1 MADIKTI
8 LFPTDF
14 TEASLKVLPYARYLT
29 EKLDAKL
36 IVLFVVEELSKYAN
50 FYVPHSALDNLEKEL
65 MESAEKKMQSFI
77 EDHFEDFPV
86 ESLIRRGD
94 IPEEIVKVAE
104 EKEAD
109 LIVMATHG
117 RKGLEK
123 ILLGSVT
130 ERVIK
135 TAPCPVMTI
144 NPFRVK
150 K

>member
-1 MADIKTI
+1 MAEIKSI

-14 TEASLKVLPYARYLT
+14 SEASLKVIPYAKYLAQ
-29 EKLDAKL
+29 KLDAKL
-36 IVLFVVEELSKYAN
+36 TVLFVVEELAKYAN
-50 FYVPHSALDNLEKEL
+50 FYVPHSALDNLEQEL
-65 MESAEKKMQSFI
+65 MEQAQKKMTSFV
-77 EDHFEDFPV
+77 EEHFEDFPV
-86 ESLIRRGD
+86 EALVRRGE

-104 EKEAD
+104 EKEIG
-109 LIVMATHG
+109 LIIMATHG